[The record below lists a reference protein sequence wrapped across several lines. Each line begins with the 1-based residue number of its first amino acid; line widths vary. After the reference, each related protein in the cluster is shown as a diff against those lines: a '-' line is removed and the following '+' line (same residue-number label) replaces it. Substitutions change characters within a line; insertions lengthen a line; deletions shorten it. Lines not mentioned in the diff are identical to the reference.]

1 MTSLQALT
9 LVKEDNMK
17 VNGTLVNYY
26 FFCKTKLWLHA
37 NRINLE
43 DNSEDVRIGKILHE
57 LQEKK
62 GKKTEIN
69 IDNIKIDKLTKEY
82 LVEVKKSDSDPE
94 AVKWQVLLYLYKL
107 KQKGVVKK
115 GKIEFIEKNR
125 QNKKVHYVVL
135 DEVNE
140 KELLEV
146 LEKMSDLIDLP
157 KPPEP
162 KFERHC
168 KKCAYYEYCFI

>member
-1 MTSLQALT
+1 MSQIT
-9 LVKEDNMK
+9 
-17 VNGTLVNYY
+17 GTLINYY
-26 FFCKTKLWLHA
+26 FHCKTQCWLHA

-57 LQEKK
+57 LQEEKSKK
-62 GKKTEIN
+62 GEIS
-69 IDNIKIDKLTKEY
+69 IDNIKIDKLTKDY
-82 LVEVKKSDSDPE
+82 LVEIKKSDSDPE

-125 QNKKVHYVVL
+125 QNKKVHYIEL
-135 DEVNE
+135 DEVSE

-146 LEKMSDLIDLP
+146 LSSIEELINLP
-157 KPPEP
+157 KPPKP
-162 KFERHC
+162 VFKRHC

>member
-1 MTSLQALT
+1 LFQLKSETYMIT
-9 LVKEDNMK
+9 
-17 VNGTLVNYY
+17 GTLINYY
-26 FFCKTKLWLHA
+26 FHCKTQCWLHA

-57 LQEKK
+57 INEEKNK
-62 GKKTEIN
+62 NTEIS
-69 IDNIKIDKLTKEY
+69 IDNVKIDKLTKDY
-82 LVEVKKSDSDPE
+82 LVEVKKSDSDIE

-107 KQKGVVKK
+107 KQKGVEKK

-125 QNKKVHYVVL
+125 QKKKIHYVDL

-146 LEKMSDLIDLP
+146 LSKIEKLILEE
-157 KPPEP
+157 KPPEAVLE
-162 KFERHC
+162 KKC
-168 KKCAYYEYCFI
+168 KRCAYYEYCFI

>member
-1 MTSLQALT
+1 M
-9 LVKEDNMK
+9 

-43 DNSEDVRIGKILHE
+43 DNSEDVRIGKVLHE
-57 LQEKK
+57 INEGR
-62 GKKTEIN
+62 GKNTEIS
-69 IDNIKIDKLTKEY
+69 IDNVKIDKITKDY

-94 AVKWQVLLYLYKL
+94 AVKWQVLLYLHKL
-107 KQKGVVKK
+107 KAKGVIKK
-115 GKIEFIEKNR
+115 GKIEYIEKR
-125 QNKKVHYVVL
+125 KQSKKIEYIEL

-146 LEKMSDLIDLP
+146 LESISELIDLP
-157 KPPEP
+157 TPPSP
-162 KFERHC
+162 IFANHC
-168 KKCAYYEYCFI
+168 KRCAYYEYCFI